1 MRACRRPRPSRSC
14 SARTGCAP
22 LCEASWRRRC
32 GGRSTSAVSWR
43 RRRGGRWRCRVSS
56 SRRARTCR
64 GLLESALGNSRCAPS
79 APLGSSQVL
88 RALVRDLEGLA
99 DEETP
104 LIDVPLANHPAG
116 QLCQGDSSSVLPLG
130 AARHPARLLARR
142 GLAAHP
148 VGAGKGAAAG
158 WLVHGRPGPARRLAK
173 VHPRG
178 GGLPPPGARADS
190 MARPSRVPTCPQV
203 DCRLGEA
210 PCDAPPEECFVES
223 LPRPPGALEW
233 VCEQA
238 Q

>member
-43 RRRGGRWRCRVSS
+43 RRRGGRWRCRGSS
-56 SRRARTCR
+56 SRRVRTCR
-64 GLLESALGNSRCAPS
+64 ATRREWTRQLSVRTPS

-104 LIDVPLANHPAG
+104 LIDVPHAI
-116 QLCQGDSSSVLPLG
+116 PLVYSLD
-130 AARHPARLLARR
+130 ADLQPIPS
-142 GLAAHP
+142 GLAKAP
-148 VGAGKGAAAG
+148 LRAG
-158 WLVHGRPGPARRLAK
+158 WYMADPDRLAASQK
-173 VHPRG
+173 SIREE
-178 GGLPPPGARADS
+178 
-190 MARPSRVPTCPQV
+190 V

-210 PCDAPPEECFVES
+210 PCDAPPEECFMEGE
-223 LPRPPGALEW
+223 PRPPGTPEW